1 MRNSLAITLPICLIV
16 LCSNSVFAHE
26 HGDKGHKKNNRMGH
40 MFDRTDTNQ
49 DGQIELSEFL
59 AHAEARFQR
68 MDIDSNG
75 YVTAEESR
83 EAGKKMREKH
93 REMREKHR
101 QEHAKH
107 RQERKQAGEQ
117 QNTESASDD

>member
-1 MRNSLAITLPICLIV
+1 MRNSLAISLPICLIV
-16 LCSNSVFAHE
+16 LCSNAVFAHE
-26 HGDKGHKKNNRMGH
+26 HGDKRHKKGNRMGH
-40 MFDRTDTNQ
+40 MFDSTDTNQ

-59 AHAEARFQR
+59 AHAEARFHR

-75 YVTAEESR
+75 YVTPQESR

-107 RQERKQAGEQ
+107 RQERKQAGKQ
-117 QNTESASDD
+117 QNTESESDD